1 MHQQQH
7 ERQQQ
12 PYRRRRLIAR
22 VVVVVPLCA
31 VAAAATLARAA
42 DTRAAGGGSKPAP
55 ATRPAAAGKVDFVK
69 QIKPLLEANCAK
81 CHGVRPTKAYSLLT
95 KQKAFTPG
103 ESEEP
108 PIVPGKADQSLI
120 VQLMKSDDPEH
131 RMPQKKPAMK
141 TAEIAVIERWINEGA
156 EWPDKVQLTPPPE
169 EKRKE

>member
-1 MHQQQH
+1 M
-7 ERQQQ
+7 
-12 PYRRRRLIAR
+12 RRTIMAW
-22 VVVVVPLCA
+22 
-31 VAAAATLARAA
+31 AAAITLTPAA
-42 DTRAAGGGSKPAP
+42 VWSADPPAKGAGGGAATKPQV
-55 ATRPAAAGKVDFVK
+55 KVDFVK
-69 QIKPLLEANCAK
+69 QVKPLLEANCAK
-81 CHGVRPTKAYSLLT
+81 CHGVRPTKAYSMLT

-108 PIVPGKADQSLI
+108 PIVPGKADQSVV

-141 TAEIAVIERWINEGA
+141 AAEIAVIERWINEGA